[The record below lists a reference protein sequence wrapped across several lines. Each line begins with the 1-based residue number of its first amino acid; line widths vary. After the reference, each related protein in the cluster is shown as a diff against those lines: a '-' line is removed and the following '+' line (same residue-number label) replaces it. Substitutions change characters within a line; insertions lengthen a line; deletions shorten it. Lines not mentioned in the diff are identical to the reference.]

1 LRKILLLQ
9 FTKFSAKINTM
20 NQNKKASYIAIAGNI
35 GVGKTTL
42 TKVLCNRYHWKAFLE
57 KVVENPYL
65 EDFYHGMQAWAFQ
78 SQVFF
83 LKERLKD
90 HHQIHFMKHTCVQDR
105 TIFEDA
111 EIFARNLFEREI
123 MTARDYA
130 VYQELYE
137 AVKGFLRYPDL
148 VVYLRASAWT
158 LISRIRKRGRDYEQN
173 IDKEY
178 LLQLNKLYNDWVM
191 QQAKQ
196 HQVLIVD
203 TDNYDVERDKEWLES
218 IVVEIGKL
226 AGGIKNNA

>member
-1 LRKILLLQ
+1 
-9 FTKFSAKINTM
+9 M
-20 NQNKKASYIAIAGNI
+20 NQTKKSFYIAIAGNI

-42 TKVLCNRYHWKAFLE
+42 TKVLCNRFRWKAFLE

-65 EDFYHGMQAWAFQ
+65 EDFYHDMQAWAFQ

-90 HHQIHFMKHTCVQDR
+90 HHQIHLTRHTCVQDR

-111 EIFARNLFEREI
+111 EIFARNLHDRKI
-123 MTARDYA
+123 MSARDYA

-148 VVYLRASAWT
+148 IVYLRASAWT

-178 LLQLNKLYNDWVM
+178 LLQLNKLYNEWVLD
-191 QQAKQ
+191 QAKK
-196 HQVLIVD
+196 HHVLIVD
-203 TDNYDVERDKEWLES
+203 
-218 IVVEIGKL
+218 
-226 AGGIKNNA
+226 

>member
-1 LRKILLLQ
+1 LRNNLLLPFLKNSPTITGMSQ
-9 FTKFSAKINTM
+9 
-20 NQNKKASYIAIAGNI
+20 KKTPFYIAIAGNI

-42 TKVLCNRYHWKAFLE
+42 TKVLCKRYHWQAFLE

-65 EDFYHGMQAWAFQ
+65 KDFYRNMQNWAFQ
-78 SQVFF
+78 SQIFF

-90 HHQIHFMKHTCVQDR
+90 HHHIHTIRRTCVQDR

-111 EIFARNLFEREI
+111 EIFARNLYERKI

-137 AVKGFLRYPDL
+137 AVKGFLRQPDL
-148 VVYLRASAWT
+148 IVYLRASAWT
-158 LISRIRKRGRDYEQN
+158 LISRIRKRGREYEQN

-178 LLQLNKLYNDWVM
+178 LLQLNKLYNAWALEQAQKNQVM
-191 QQAKQ
+191 
-196 HQVLIVD
+196 IVD
-203 TDNYDVERDKEWLES
+203 TDNYDIDRDEAWLES

-226 AGGIKNNA
+226 AGENGWR